1 MPGLNGLEL
10 QEALRSQG
18 HCTPIIL
25 ITAYPNENNRRRALD
40 RGAIGFL
47 SKPFDERSLIGCLT
61 TAIERSSCRQAAMA
75 SITST
80 MSHRPGHNTA
90 RTAMSDIKWMIKGR
104 EFAHCNCAYGC
115 PCQFNA
121 LPTHG
126 NCKALVGIV
135 IDSGYHGD
143 TKLDGIKFAGAF
155 SFPGAIH
162 EGHGEAFLVVDES
175 ATPAQREAVL
185 RIASG
190 QDTEPG
196 ATFFQVFSSMLEKVH
211 DPIFAK
217 VELDLDVD
225 DRKARLNVPGLIEAR
240 GETIL
245 KSVTKQPHQA
255 RVVLPEGFEYTTA
268 EYGRGWAKTFG
279 PIRHDL
285 NDSHAHFCNLH
296 LTGTGVVR

>member
-1 MPGLNGLEL
+1 M
-10 QEALRSQG
+10 
-18 HCTPIIL
+18 T
-25 ITAYPNENNRRRALD
+25 D
-40 RGAIGFL
+40 V
-47 SKPFDERSLIGCLT
+47 
-61 TAIERSSCRQAAMA
+61 
-75 SITST
+75 
-80 MSHRPGHNTA
+80 
-90 RTAMSDIKWMIKGR
+90 KWMIRGR

-126 NCKALVGIV
+126 NCQAIVGV
-135 IDSGYHGD
+135 IIDKGYHGS
-143 TKLDGIKFAGAF
+143 TPLDGVKFTGAF
-155 SFPGAIH
+155 SWPRAIH

-196 ATFFQVFSSMLEKVH
+196 ATYFQVFASTLEKVH

-217 VELDLDVD
+217 IDFEVNVD

-245 KSVTKQPHQA
+245 NPITKEPH
-255 RVVLPEGFEYTTA
+255 RVEVSLPGGFEYATA
-268 EYGRGWAKTFG
+268 EFGRGWGKALSLIKF
-279 PIRHDL
+279 DL
-285 NDSHAHFCNLH
+285 NDSHAHFCNQH
-296 LTGTGVVR
+296 LTGAGVVH